1 MDTEI
6 RKARLKDIKS
16 MIKIL
21 ESSAHKNHDG
31 AGEYYLRDEFTDPNY
46 ASTSGPYY
54 SANLFLKNNIQGL
67 KKRLSKPYTAYVLL
81 LKEEVIG
88 YIIVEKYLNRYWVND
103 LVIKREY
110 QKNGQGK
117 KLFNHVLKGKKDV
130 YLWVNDKNP
139 GKKFWEKIG
148 FKTILTE
155 SLMKK

>member
-1 MDTEI
+1 MNTEI
-6 RKARLKDIKS
+6 RKANSKDIEY

-54 SANLFLKNNIQGL
+54 STNLFLKNNIL
-67 KKRLSKPYTAYVLL
+67 NLRKRLRKPYTTYVLL
-81 LKEEVIG
+81 LKKEIIG
-88 YIIVEKYLNRYWVND
+88 YIIIENYMNRYWVND
-103 LVIKREY
+103 LVIKKEY
-110 QKNGQGK
+110 RRFGYGK
-117 KLFNHVLKGKKDV
+117 KLFNHALKNKKEV

-139 GKKFWEKIG
+139 GKKFWEKLG